1 MKTMKNVSKRT
12 AIAANLSQ
20 SGKLRQLRIEKNLAQ
35 QNTHSNGCR

>member
-20 SGKLRQLRIEKNLAQ
+20 SGKSKQLRTER
-35 QNTHSNGCR
+35 T